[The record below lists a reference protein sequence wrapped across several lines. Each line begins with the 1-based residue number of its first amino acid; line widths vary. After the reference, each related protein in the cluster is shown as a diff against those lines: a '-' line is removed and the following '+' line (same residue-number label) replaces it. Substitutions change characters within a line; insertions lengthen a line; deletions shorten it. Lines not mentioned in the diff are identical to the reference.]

1 MENRAYEIFSNINR
15 SVSIKVIPG
24 HFATKH
30 SHISHCV
37 DMTKVKSQL
46 DAAKAAARMF
56 AGMLI
61 STPVETIISLDR
73 MKMVGAYL
81 AEELSGRGINISR
94 NISVISPEINNDK
107 MLLRDNFLPYVKNKH
122 VLILTASTSTGVTVE
137 SVAEGVTYYGGEP
150 VGIAAVFGASFE
162 SKVPVITLFGMEDV
176 PDFKSYSPVDCPLC
190 KKGIKIDAVVNSY
203 GYSKII

>member
-15 SVSIKVIPG
+15 SVSITVIPG

-46 DAAKAAARMF
+46 VPAKAAARMF
-56 AGMLI
+56 AGMLYG
-61 STPVETIISLDR
+61 TPVETIISLDR

-81 AEELSGRGINISR
+81 AEELASSRLNTGR

-122 VLILTASTSTGVTVE
+122 VLILTASTSTGLTVE

-150 VGIAAVFGASFE
+150 VAIAAVFGGKFE
-162 SKVPVITLFGMEDV
+162 SKVPVLTLFGLENL

-190 KKGIKIDAVVNSY
+190 KQGAKVDAVVNSY
-203 GYSKII
+203 GYSKIV